1 MDFMI
6 VIIKIRIWTSSK
18 GAAYGKDSNS

>member
-1 MDFMI
+1 MI